1 MNKNEIKNH
10 YFTSRAFTAGTDSFL
25 MSSVMRSV
33 MPSLSVSDSEKLANA
48 FAERLKT
55 YMDEA
60 KDYAERVGN

>member
-1 MNKNEIKNH
+1 MNKNDIKNH
-10 YFTSRAFTAGTDSFL
+10 YFASRAFTAGTDSFL
-25 MSSVMRSV
+25 MGSALRSV

-60 KDYAERVGN
+60 KKYSECYGD

>member
-1 MNKNEIKNH
+1 VNKNDIKNH
-10 YFTSRAFTAGTDSFL
+10 YFTSRAFGAGTDSFL
-25 MSSVMRSV
+25 MGSALRSV

-60 KDYAERVGN
+60 KDYAERIGD